1 MLSSWVQ
8 FFGGVDFVSKV
19 WAMRREMVF
28 LLVVVGTAVVGVDVV
43 VAVHFRHLHQCCS
56 RIWSRSFFAWP
67 NVSDFA

>member
-28 LLVVVGTAVVGVDVV
+28 LLVVVGTAVVVDVV
-43 VAVHFRHLHQCCS
+43 VAADVRHLHQCCS

-67 NVSDFA
+67 NVSGFA